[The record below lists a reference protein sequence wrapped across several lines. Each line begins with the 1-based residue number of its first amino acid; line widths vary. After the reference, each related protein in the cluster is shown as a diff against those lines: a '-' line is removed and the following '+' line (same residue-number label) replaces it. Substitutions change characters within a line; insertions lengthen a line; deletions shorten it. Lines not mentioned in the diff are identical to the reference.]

1 MTLEALIQGLDTM
14 GAQNASA
21 MMMTMMTRM
30 IMTLLRYVNKVKCKS
45 ICTYGYIIAPQN
57 ARKKDKKEIYKN
69 VNHLGVGTRRS

>member
-1 MTLEALIQGLDTM
+1 MTLEALIQGLDTR

-21 MMMTMMTRM
+21 MMMTM

-45 ICTYGYIIAPQN
+45 ICTYGYIISPQN
-57 ARKKDKKEIYKN
+57 ARKKDKKEIYQN